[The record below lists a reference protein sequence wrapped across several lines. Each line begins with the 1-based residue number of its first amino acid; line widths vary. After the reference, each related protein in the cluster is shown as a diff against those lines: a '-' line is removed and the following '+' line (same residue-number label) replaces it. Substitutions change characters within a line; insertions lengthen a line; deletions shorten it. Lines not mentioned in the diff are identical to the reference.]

1 MTIDRRGFLYAGGL
15 ATAAAGSSAIAAH
28 AAPVASGR
36 SVEELGVVPNLGRD
50 QTAALQKAI
59 DTISGGEHAVLLP
72 GGSFQ
77 VGKLTLPSKCTLIGQ
92 PGMTVLTVEGVV
104 TAGPKT
110 ASGVTILS
118 GIAFKPLSGNA
129 GALVDINSGI
139 VRVSQCT
146 ISGAGRVGL
155 KIVAA
160 SVSLQGLHI
169 DGFAEAGASID
180 LSPAPEQFG
189 LVASD
194 CRFSDCG
201 TGIAASMA
209 PLSITQCHVLNCG
222 VGIAATGSGV
232 VAGNVVT
239 KARNFG
245 LKLGSGKG
253 DGHILA
259 QGNVLRGCRIG
270 IGVSSSGDDIM
281 ASLNLIT
288 GAKDGSIR
296 AFDGDKLVGPDLARQ
311 SAEAYLNLMVAGNV
325 AR

>member
-1 MTIDRRGFLYAGGL
+1 
-15 ATAAAGSSAIAAH
+15 
-28 AAPVASGR
+28 
-36 SVEELGVVPNLGRD
+36 VVPNLGRD

-92 PGMTVLTVEGVV
+92 PGMTVLTVEGVSS
-104 TAGPKT
+104 AGPKT
-110 ASGVTILS
+110 ASGVTVLS

-146 ISGAGRVGL
+146 ITTISGAGRVGL

-169 DGFAEAGASID
+169 GGFAEVGASID

-194 CRFSDCG
+194 CRFWDCG

-209 PLSITQCHVLNCG
+209 PLSITQNHFLNCG
-222 VGIAATGSGV
+222 VGLAATGSGV